1 MSSETPIRQ
10 RLLIFLSICYF
21 VLPEISNAQSE
32 WTESECIRYAIEHN
46 LRIQNK
52 KLDAKIAN
60 TDIIAAYGNFLPSIS
75 TISVLGKQ
83 FGHSIDPLTNQYTSE
98 SFLEN
103 TIGLNIFL
111 PVFEGFSRVDKLL
124 FYKMNKKIN
133 VLSSKVEENNLAFEV
148 LEAFYRYSFDKEMH
162 KLAVEQRRLSEY
174 YCRQMMEYVD
184 LGIRS
189 LSDLQEVK
197 ARLQSD
203 VYQETVKSNNCN
215 LSLLTLKELMNIKE
229 TDTLSIVIT
238 ESRMDITDSLLN
250 LNELYSISELTLP
263 EYHIMNMK
271 EKASR
276 KLWSMA
282 KRVFYPSIRLEFN
295 LNTGYYNTAKNKSG
309 DIIPYREQ
317 LNNNMNRYIGICVS
331 LPIFNGLSRLENIR
345 KEELRLQQVQN
356 ENEQQRLSLYKQ
368 IHNTYLSF
376 QSALKECQL
385 AKEQLRADSITW
397 KESEE
402 KWREGMISM
411 FELLEK
417 RNQYMRSKAE
427 IIRTKLQYSLQKR
440 VIRFYQEGT
449 FL

>member
-1 MSSETPIRQ
+1 M
-10 RLLIFLSICYF
+10 
-21 VLPEISNAQSE
+21 
-32 WTESECIRYAIEHN
+32 
-46 LRIQNK
+46 
-52 KLDAKIAN
+52 
-60 TDIIAAYGNFLPSIS
+60 
-75 TISVLGKQ
+75 
-83 FGHSIDPLTNQYTSE
+83 
-98 SFLEN
+98 
-103 TIGLNIFL
+103 
-111 PVFEGFSRVDKLL
+111 LL

-162 KLAVEQRRLSEY
+162 KLAVEQRKLSEY
-174 YCRQMMEYVD
+174 YCRQMIEYVD

-345 KEELRLQQVQN
+345 KEKLRLQQVQN

-368 IHNTYLSF
+368 IHNAYLSF